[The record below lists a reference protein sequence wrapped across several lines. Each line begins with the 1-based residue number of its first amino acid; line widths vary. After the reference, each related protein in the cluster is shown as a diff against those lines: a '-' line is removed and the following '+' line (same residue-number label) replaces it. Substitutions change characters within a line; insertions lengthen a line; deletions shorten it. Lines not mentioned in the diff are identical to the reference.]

1 MARWP
6 VFILWTVMTAT
17 LAVVISACS
26 SGGGRPAPAQG
37 PSQPQG
43 VRAPEPA
50 APKTQ
55 THYTALERRLAE
67 AGLTEVAPG
76 PGLRVALIYAT
87 AENFTGRVIYTELAR
102 CFLRPEAAAKLTAAA
117 AALRARHPELALEVV
132 DCLRPR
138 SVQRIL
144 WAVHPNPAHVANPE
158 TGTSLHNHGCAVDLT
173 LTAGDVALDMGTGLD
188 EFSAGA
194 RLTVTAE
201 PELCRTGGLSAKA
214 CANRRLLRQIM
225 TDAGFE
231 PYSGEWWHFNGCD
244 RDRYPVIE

>member
-1 MARWP
+1 MRRLP
-6 VFILWTVMTAT
+6 FFILWTVVTG
-17 LAVVISACS
+17 ACS
-26 SGGGRPAPAQG
+26 SKGGTSPPTPG
-37 PSQPQG
+37 PSQPQV

-50 APKTQ
+50 KPVQRTN
-55 THYTALERRLAE
+55 YSALELRLAD
-67 AGLTEVAPG
+67 AGLSEVAPA
-76 PGLRVALIYAT
+76 PGLKVALIYAT
-87 AENFTGRVIYTELAR
+87 AKNFTGRVIYTELHR
-102 CFLRPEAAAKLTAAA
+102 CFLRPEAAAKLMAAA
-117 AALRARHPELALEVV
+117 AALRARHPELALNVV

-173 LTAGDVALDMGTGLD
+173 LTGVADDLDLGTGID

-201 PELCRTGGLSAKA
+201 PELCRTGELSAKA
-214 CANRRLLRQIM
+214 CANRRLLRQVM